1 MKIALTGSNG
11 YVGRAI
17 KSFLIKQGHEVV
29 ELRRVRDGESTEPNT
44 VPYRLG
50 DTPSNPLLASC
61 AALIHC
67 AYDFSPLT
75 WEEIHTTNVSG
86 TEKLFSAAHSHQISK
101 LILISSIS
109 AFDGCAS
116 FYGRAKLEM
125 EKVALMCGGTSIR
138 PGLVWGDAPGGMV
151 GTLDNLI
158 AKLPVVPEIGG
169 GQEMYLVHQDDLS
182 TLIQN
187 VLNAQAS
194 GHRAPLLACN
204 SAPMSFR
211 RILRTLAAKRGVR
224 RIFLPI
230 PWQFAWLGLRA
241 FECLG
246 IRLGIKSDSLISLM
260 NPNPAPDFRLPEGLN
275 PNFRQFQ

>member
-17 KSFLIKQGHEVV
+17 KSFLIQRGHEVI
-29 ELRRVRDGESTEPNT
+29 ELRRVREGETAEANT
-44 VPYRLG
+44 VPYSLG
-50 DTPSNPLLASC
+50 DTPNDPLLANCS
-61 AALIHC
+61 ALIHC

-75 WEEIHTTNVSG
+75 WDEIHTINVSG
-86 TEKLFSAAHSHQISK
+86 TEKLFSAAHSHGISK

-125 EKVALMCGGTSIR
+125 EKVALMCSGTSIR

-169 GQEMYLVHQDDLS
+169 GQEMYLVHQDDLAN
-182 TLIQN
+182 LIQN

-194 GHRAPLLACN
+194 GRRAPLLACN
-204 SAPMSFR
+204 SVSMNFR
-211 RILRTLAAKRGVR
+211 RILRALAKKRGVR

-230 PWQFAWLGLRA
+230 PWQCAWFGLKTLE
-241 FECLG
+241 FLG
-246 IRLGIKSDSLISLM
+246 IRLKIKSDSLISLM
-260 NPNPAPDFRLPEGLN
+260 NPNSAPVFEMPDELKVEFRP
-275 PNFRQFQ
+275 FQ